1 MLVGCLLT
9 ISGLNLPLKETMIAL
24 SLLIAGT
31 IVLSGHGLSLISTI
45 VLFTVFGLFH
55 GSAFAES
62 IVGLEG
68 GVGGLVL
75 LGYVLGL
82 GVIQYLLA
90 LAGGW
95 IIEKPLAANSAN
107 HTNARLCG
115 AVVAGIGLLLTL
127 EAIEGSLFSALGI
140 G

>member
-68 GVGGLVL
+68 GVGLQRFLKLYFANSG
-75 LGYVLGL
+75 
-82 GVIQYLLA
+82 